1 MASVNVPSTR
11 LDKTVRIFDKF
22 YTFEQ
27 VVPTAEYD
35 IVYSYM
41 RSQFDT
47 DEAAGNFTVT
57 LFRISQESGIDVQ
70 TLLQEIQCYEQPEL
84 TSVLAYYLYGLQ
96 SSTTLYGVQS
106 VVLPNY
112 YVARNVLP

>member
-70 TLLQEIQCYEQPEL
+70 TLLQEIQRYEQPEL
-84 TSVLAYYLYGLQ
+84 TSVLAYYLNGLQ

>member
-1 MASVNVPSTR
+1 MASVNVPSSR

-27 VVPTAEYD
+27 VVPASEYD

-47 DEAAGNFTVT
+47 NEAAGNFTVT

-70 TLLQEIQCYEQPEL
+70 TLLQEIQRYEQPEL
-84 TSVLAYYLYGLQ
+84 TSVLAYYLNGLQ

>member
-1 MASVNVPSTR
+1 MASVNVPSSR

-27 VVPTAEYD
+27 VVPASEYD

-47 DEAAGNFTVT
+47 NEAAGNFTVT
-57 LFRISQESGIDVQ
+57 LFRISQESGI
-70 TLLQEIQCYEQPEL
+70 EIGRAH
-84 TSVLAYYLYGLQ
+84 V
-96 SSTTLYGVQS
+96 
-106 VVLPNY
+106 
-112 YVARNVLP
+112 

>member
-1 MASVNVPSTR
+1 MASVNIPSTR

-70 TLLQEIQCYEQPEL
+70 TLLQEIQRYEQPEL
-84 TSVLAYYLYGLQ
+84 TSVLAYYLNGLQ